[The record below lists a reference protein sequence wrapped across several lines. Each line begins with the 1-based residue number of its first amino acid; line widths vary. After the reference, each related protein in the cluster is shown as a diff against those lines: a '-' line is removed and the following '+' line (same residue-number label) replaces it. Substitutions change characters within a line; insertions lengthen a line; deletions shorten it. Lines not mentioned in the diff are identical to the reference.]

1 MDSRSRKPDTRTLSR
16 RCRSA
21 GCGEVACQQCGMY
34 ALCRIA
40 GLDDGDSRL
49 LERIVA
55 RRQPV
60 TKGELLFRAED
71 PFTKV
76 YAVKA
81 GAFKSTLPMEADQE
95 QVVEFHF
102 PGELLGLE
110 AISRDRY
117 QHTTQALES
126 GSVCAMGFENL
137 DLLGERF
144 AEFQGQLIHQLG
156 GQLAQDRW
164 GAMLARRY
172 TAEERLAGFLVSVG
186 ERLAARG
193 FSAEQFRLP
202 MGREDIASYLGLATE
217 TVCRLFRR
225 FQADGLLFI
234 RGKHTHLRDP
244 EALRRLSRIHSP
256 PADPAPRS
264 EVEN

>member
-1 MDSRSRKPDTRTLSR
+1 
-16 RCRSA
+16 
-21 GCGEVACQQCGMY
+21 MY

-40 GLDDGDSRL
+40 GLDDTDSQL
-49 LERIVA
+49 LDRIVA

-60 TKGELLFRAED
+60 AKGQVLFRAGD
-71 PFTKV
+71 PFTTV
-76 YAVKA
+76 YAVKE
-81 GAFKSTLPMEADQE
+81 GAFKSTLSMEEEQA

-102 PGELLGLE
+102 PGELIGLE
-110 AISRDRY
+110 AISRGRY
-117 QHTTQALES
+117 QHTTEALES
-126 GSVCAMGFENL
+126 GSVCAMGFDNL
-137 DLLGERF
+137 DLLGDRF
-144 AEFQGQLIHQLG
+144 AEFQGQLIQQLG

-164 GAMLARRY
+164 SAMLARRC

-186 ERLAARG
+186 ERLTRRG

-234 RGKHTHLRDP
+234 RGKHTRLRDP
-244 EALRRLSRIHSP
+244 QALRELSKIHSP
-256 PADPAPRS
+256 PSDLAPRN